1 VIHFSEPL
9 ILRLAPGADTGYF
22 AGLASTYNVDRH
34 GERIL
39 PGAFSKT
46 IAALKAGTQRVA
58 VLNMHQPSQIIG
70 GLSSAE
76 ETDEGLEVEG
86 SIVLGETIADRA
98 HQLLLAK
105 AAGLSVGFAAP
116 TEGVNFRRDA
126 NGKKAYHDVDLME
139 VSVVGVPSN
148 RQSIVHTVRGLGDI
162 TPAEFERMLRDG
174 ELPPLPRRLAAKI
187 VRACM
192 GSFDVDDDPEHDPAK
207 IAALKAALARTIL
220 NLKSPR

>member
-1 VIHFSEPL
+1 VIQFSEPL
-9 ILRLAPGADTGYF
+9 ILRLAPGANTGYF

-34 GERIL
+34 GERVL
-39 PGAFSKT
+39 PGAFAKT
-46 IAALKAGTQRVA
+46 IAALRAGTQRVA
-58 VLNMHQPSQIIG
+58 VLNMHQPSQVIG
-70 GLSSAE
+70 ALASAE

-86 SIVLGETIADRA
+86 SIVLGEAIADRA

-139 VSVVGVPSN
+139 VSIVGVPSN

-162 TPAEFERMLRDG
+162 TPAEFERLLRDG

-187 VRACM
+187 ARACL
-192 GSFDVDDDPEHDPAK
+192 GGLDADEEPRHDPAK
-207 IAALKAALARTIL
+207 VAALKAALARTTTIF
-220 NLKSPR
+220 KSR